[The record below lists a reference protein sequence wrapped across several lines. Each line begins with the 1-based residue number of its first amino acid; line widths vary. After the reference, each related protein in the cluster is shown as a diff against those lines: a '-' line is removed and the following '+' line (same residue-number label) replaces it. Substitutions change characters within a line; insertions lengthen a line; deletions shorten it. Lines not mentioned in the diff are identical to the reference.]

1 MEIMNKLNKHLLIA
15 AVTLSAMSGNAREK
29 YGNVFRTATA
39 PQRVLAGCSP
49 AQSSAEL
56 AVNNVRTIIF
66 SGSDMWWDMFGTTN
80 AWYLVPKVEDR
91 SKGANSNF
99 AGNVWFGGLDVG
111 GQLKIAA
118 QTYRQSGVD
127 FWTGPLSTQDATIS
141 SDVCNKYDKI
151 FRLKRSEVDAF
162 VLEAGPITAGM
173 RDWPG
178 NGDISL
184 NQSELLAPFV
194 DINGD
199 NRYVPEEGD
208 YPFYDV
214 YNTGLKDNL
223 GVCKARVFGDET
235 LWWVY
240 NDNGN
245 NHIATG
251 GKAIG
256 MEIRAQA
263 FAFKTTDEVNNMTFY
278 NYQLVNRSSFALL
291 NTYMTVWTDADM
303 GYYGDDY
310 IGCDVK
316 RGLGYIY
323 NSVGPD
329 PTVGTVIGY
338 GAYVPALG
346 CDFFQGPINTT
357 DTIDNDNDGQ
367 TDEPGEQ
374 MGMTKFLYFNNAF
387 PGVPIQTT
395 DPDNAA
401 QYYQYMTGYWRDGTP
416 FTCGG
421 NGYGGSIPTSF
432 VYPADTYT
440 SGVGSCGVW
449 NESTVAGDRRFMQS
463 SGPFTLLPGAV
474 NYITVGLPWART
486 TSTDPKASIPLL
498 KIADDKAQALFD
510 NCFRVLS
517 GPEAPDLTIQEL
529 ENELIIYFSNK
540 PASNN
545 YLNQYKELDVSII
558 VDQTHF
564 PPTPEYN
571 YYKFEGYKLYQLKNN
586 LITQEELIDPSKAKL
601 IFNCDVK
608 NGVTRLVNYEY
619 DAATG
624 GDVPRVKIDQNDL
637 SDKGIKS
644 SFHFTKDEFATSQSK
659 KVVNN
664 KEYYFFCVAY
674 GYNQYGEYKEDQI
687 FTTQGVASSEGQ
699 KKPYLEGRKSKKAF
713 GIPHNP
719 APEKSGSIMNSAYGY
734 GPKVTRL
741 EGQGNGGNNLELTQ
755 ESVNDILNS
764 PTGRQ
769 KTITYENGRGP
780 IGIKVVDP
788 LNVPNSEFTLKLISR
803 NYFYRG
809 DTLTGSSN
817 AVALNNYINSVID
830 ADPCKTSTVS
840 VMSQSGP
847 LPPHSSLPFPKL
859 TKNSNVH
866 GQVNQDTATW
876 VLTDLSTQKKYYSC
890 KSIRIGEEYYFSDLG
905 LSVSIGGANDIAH
918 ISSPFNPA
926 TDRFLKNDDIISAS
940 MSFANSNETWL
951 SGVPDVDGEN
961 AFNWI
966 RSGPFRDDL
975 NFPVSDYQMSN
986 GATGNNLVF
995 VDENQYFENVLGGTW
1010 APYPLVAASKA
1021 GVASTDAAPGFS
1033 GLTNSTAAIA
1043 SVFDLRAL
1051 ASVDIVLTKDKSKW
1065 TRCLVLEESDEPA
1078 AIPTKASK
1086 LETRRHKSVDKQGI
1100 ALGDPGCN
1108 TAEASYDSLPGI
1120 PFQTGLSWFPGYAI
1134 NLETGERL
1142 NIAFGEDSYQIKNN
1156 GDDMMWNPNDVVYDP
1171 LYNYSFG
1178 GRHYIYVF
1186 GNNRS
1191 GTRYAK
1197 ATTGPVVNQF
1207 VPADLDGKL
1216 IGSGTYADFHDF
1228 AYTYKWGAQKAL
1240 STNNT
1245 IKNSGNVVLTNTW
1258 ADAMWVNIPITIN
1271 PRYNFKNPADMPGD
1285 AKVSLRVKKAYR
1297 PSLASHAKTDPSNFT
1312 QAGYVTAST
1321 AVNSNN
1327 YCPVIM
1333 PVFPYSNASGTTI
1346 SGANNFMKAST
1357 DTVTGSVNNNYNL
1370 YSFNTSDIF
1379 TEINNADKLKSALDL
1394 INIVPNPYYAYS
1406 TYETGRIDNRVR
1418 ITNLPN
1424 RCKIKIFTLNGTLV
1438 RTFDRDLSGQEDINV
1453 SESEFIRSK
1462 RLPFQDWDMKN
1473 QSGISVASGLYIIHI
1488 DVPGVGEKIL
1498 KWFGVMRPLDLQ
1510 SY

>member
-29 YGNVFRTATA
+29 YGNVFRTAA
-39 PQRVLAGCSP
+39 PQKVMAGCSP

-56 AVNNVRTIIF
+56 AVNNVRTVIF
-66 SGSDMWWDMFGTTN
+66 SGSDMWWDLFGTQN

-127 FWTGPLSTQDATIS
+127 FWTGPLSTQDASIS

-151 FRLKRSEVDAF
+151 FRLKRSDVDAF
-162 VLEAGPITAGM
+162 VLDGGPITPGIK
-173 RDWPG
+173 DWPG

-184 NQSELLAPFV
+184 DQAEILAPFV
-194 DINGD
+194 DVNGD

-208 YPFYDV
+208 YPAYDI

-245 NHIATG
+245 NHVATG

-278 NYQLVNRSSFALL
+278 NYQLVNRSSFSLL

-323 NSVGPD
+323 NADAYDETNG
-329 PTVGTVIGY
+329 GVIGY
-338 GAYVPALG
+338 LNYVPALG
-346 CDFFQGPINTT
+346 CDFFQGPLADANNGV
-357 DTIDNDNDGQ
+357 DDDNDGNM
-367 TDEPGEQ
+367 DELGEQ
-374 MGMTKFLYFNNAF
+374 MGMTKFLYFNNSFA
-387 PGVPIQTT
+387 GVPIQTT
-395 DPDNAA
+395 DPANAS

-421 NGYGGSIPTSF
+421 NGYGGSVPTDF
-432 VYPADTYT
+432 VYPADTYSAGPCGNWSE
-440 SGVGSCGVW
+440 SG
-449 NESTVAGDRRFMQS
+449 VAGDRRFMQS

-486 TSTDPKASIPLL
+486 TSTDPEASIPLL

-545 YLNQYKELDVSII
+545 YLNNYKELDVSII
-558 VDQTHF
+558 VDPTHF
-564 PPTPEYN
+564 PNADN
-571 YYKFEGYKLYQLKNN
+571 YYHFEGYKLYQLKNN
-586 LITQEELIDPSKAKL
+586 LITQEELTDPSKAKL
-601 IFNCDVK
+601 IFNCDVQ

-619 DAATG
+619 DPTTG
-624 GDVPRVKIDQNDL
+624 GDVPKVKIDQNEY

-644 SFHFTKDEFATSQSK
+644 SFHFTRDEFSTSQSK
-659 KVVNN
+659 KVINN

-674 GYNQYGEYKEDQI
+674 GYNEYGVYKEDQV
-687 FTTQGVASSEGQ
+687 FTTQGVPSSEGQ
-699 KKPYLEGRKSKKAF
+699 KRPYLEGRKSKKAF

-719 APEKSGSIMNSAYGY
+719 APEKSGSIMNSSYGY

-741 EGQGNGGNNLELTQ
+741 EGQGNGGNYLELTQ

-764 PTGRQ
+764 PTGKQ
-769 KTITYENGRGP
+769 TAITYQNGRGP
-780 IGIKVVDP
+780 VGIKVVDP
-788 LNVPNSEFTLKLISR
+788 LNVPNSSFTLKLISR
-803 NYFYRG
+803 NYFFRN
-809 DTLTGSSN
+809 DTLTGPAN
-817 AVALNNYINSVID
+817 ATALNNYINSVID
-830 ADPCKTSTVS
+830 ADPCKTSDDVWTTAT
-840 VMSQSGP
+840 GT
-847 LPPHSSLPFPKL
+847 LTPHNLLPFPKL
-859 TKNSNVH
+859 TANSNVF

-876 VLTDLSTQKKYYSC
+876 VLTDLNTQKKYYSC
-890 KSIRIGEEYYFSDLG
+890 KAIRIGEEFYISDLG
-905 LSVSIGGANDIAH
+905 LSVAIGGSSDIANV
-918 ISSPFNPA
+918 SLPFNPS
-926 TDRFLKNDDIISAS
+926 TDRLLKADDIIGAS
-940 MSFANSNETWL
+940 ISFANANETWL
-951 SGVPDVDGEN
+951 SGVPDVDGDN

-966 RSGPFRDDL
+966 RSGTFKDPEADAK
-975 NFPVSDYQMSN
+975 SDYQMSN
-986 GATGNNLVF
+986 GATGNNLLF
-995 VDENQYFENVLGGTW
+995 ADENQYFENVLGGTW
-1010 APYPLVAASKA
+1010 APYPLVAATKT
-1021 GVASTDAAPGFS
+1021 GVGNSTEAAPGYS
-1033 GLTNSTAAIA
+1033 GMTNAAGTMV

-1065 TRCLVLEESDEPA
+1065 TRCLVLEESDEPS

-1100 ALGDPGCN
+1100 ALGEPGCN
-1108 TAEASYDSLPGI
+1108 TAEASFDSLPGV

-1142 NIAFGEDSYQIKNN
+1142 NIAFGEDSYQINNN
-1156 GDDMMWNPNDVVYDP
+1156 GNDMMWNPNHVVYDP
-1171 LYNYSFG
+1171 IYNWSFG

-1191 GTRYAK
+1191 GTKYEK
-1197 ATTGPVVNQF
+1197 GTGY
-1207 VPADLDGKL
+1207 VPPELDGRI
-1216 IGSGTYADFHDF
+1216 IGAGTYGDFKDF
-1228 AYTYKWGAQKAL
+1228 AYTYKWGVNRSLNAN
-1240 STNNT
+1240 SN

-1258 ADAMWVNIPITIN
+1258 ADAMWVSMPITIN
-1271 PRYNFKNPADMPGD
+1271 ARYNFKNPADMPND
-1285 AKVSLRVKKAYR
+1285 ARVSLRVKKAYR
-1297 PSLASHAKTDPSNFT
+1297 PSLGSHVKTLKSNYT
-1312 QAGYVTAST
+1312 QAGYISSAV

-1327 YCPVIM
+1327 YSPVVM
-1333 PVFPYSNASGTTI
+1333 PVFPYSNTAGVI
-1346 SGANNFMKAST
+1346 SGSNAFAKESD
-1357 DTVTGSVNNNYNL
+1357 DTLTNSANNNYNL
-1370 YSFNTSDIF
+1370 YSFNTADIF
-1379 TEINNADKLKSALDL
+1379 TEVNNADKMKSALDL

-1406 TYETGRIDNRVR
+1406 SYEKSRIESVVR
-1418 ITNLPN
+1418 ITNLPSK
-1424 RCKIKIFTLNGTLV
+1424 CKIKIFTLNGTLV
-1438 RTFDRDLSGQEDINV
+1438 RTFDRDVSGQEDINV
-1453 SESEFIRSK
+1453 TESEYVRSK

-1473 QSGISVASGLYIIHI
+1473 QSGIAVASGLYIIHI